1 MNGARDEE
9 GCGEMEGGRDTLARL
24 LVSNCER
31 REREREGERVTR
43 KRARELAH
51 LRAC

>member
-31 REREREGERVTR
+31 REREKEREGNT
-43 KRARELAH
+43 KASA
-51 LRAC
+51 